1 MTTVGNA
8 IYGGLPPVKTVL
20 AGSDGT
26 FDFGILRPGHYYLK
40 IDDEKDSL
48 AESFEV
54 EINGPPNP
62 EESGNHR
69 QPVYP
74 DCTGGHEF
82 IERVN

>member
-1 MTTVGNA
+1 M
-8 IYGGLPPVKTVL
+8 
-20 AGSDGT
+20 
-26 FDFGILRPGHYYLK
+26 LK

-54 EINGPPNP
+54 EMNGPPNP

-69 QPVYP
+69 HLSPVYP

-82 IERVN
+82 IESVN